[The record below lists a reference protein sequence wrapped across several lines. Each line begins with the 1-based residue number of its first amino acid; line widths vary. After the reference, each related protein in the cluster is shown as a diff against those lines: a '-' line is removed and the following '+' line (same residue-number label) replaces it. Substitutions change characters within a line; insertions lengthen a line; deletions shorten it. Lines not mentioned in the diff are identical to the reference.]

1 MQSIIES
8 LPERHQSFLEKTK
21 LSKEYAEVYNEFG
34 KEYKECKEP
43 NEIKSIKNGSLTLY
57 AIDNIVEIKDY
68 TEKFKQIEDA
78 YNAFKSICERPK
90 SHLKSI
96 NEVRPIETIKRIGYE
111 AIPYLAAHSE
121 DWLARTAS
129 GLKPARLFSRVEE
142 DDFQIY
148 ENRVV
153 KTLLDLLI
161 SFLSR
166 VEREL
171 RYHKEQLSSIMNENV
186 HATGFGFDKKFS
198 IAIAELIKDDYSN
211 NEKELEKLLKLEELH
226 SKSLELLK
234 KYRTL
239 RDTKLYQL
247 IKKAKSV
254 QNPLNETN
262 ILLLDKHYS
271 VIYKLWK
278 KLHRILIYKSVKV
291 KNQIEENKL
300 SLYYQQF
307 VATLCGYATHALS
320 FDWIS
325 KGKYKRD
332 SDNIEVVIEQLGNG
346 SIRVS
351 LTEKEKRSVFTNG
364 MPIPDT
370 SSSRFEYNDN
380 DKILTFPDDITSE
393 EIDEYCSQLKIKGIV
408 KNVKEKEKASKQYLE
423 LKKLIQKELTCCQD
437 SIKTSFVIVP
447 YFIELSL
454 DTISPFYDSVT
465 DIKNKYFNQ
474 NQDNEI
480 IIALPLC
487 NEYEQK
493 VIKYAQDDCSDI
505 SILPIT
511 MFDIN
516 SFRRIQKILYTYI
529 LKFNKRKCLVCGGEL
544 RKKEENQYICD
555 DCRLILIETKCSKCK
570 KEYYYQHFDYT
581 ADNISKMALVQQD
594 NFFQWDSLWQY
605 KNIVS
610 MKVDTKIDKK
620 TIRPVCPECHYSK
633 E

>member
-8 LPERHQSFLEKTK
+8 LPEKYQSFLEKTQ
-21 LSKEYAEVYNEFG
+21 LSKEYAEVYDEFG
-34 KEYKECKEP
+34 KEYKECKES

-57 AIDNIVEIKDY
+57 ATDNIAEFKDY
-68 TEKFKQIEDA
+68 SEEFEQIENA
-78 YNAFKSICERPK
+78 YSAFKSICERPK

-111 AIPYLAAHSE
+111 AIPYLSAHSE

-171 RYHKEQLSSIMNENV
+171 RYHKEQLSSIMNDNV
-186 HATGFGFDKKFS
+186 HATCFGFDKKFS
-198 IAIAELIKDDYSN
+198 IAISELITDDYSN
-211 NEKELEKLLKLEELH
+211 NEKALEKLLQLEELH
-226 SKSLELLK
+226 AKSLELLK

-278 KLHRILIYKSVKV
+278 KLHRILITKSIKV
-291 KNQIEENKL
+291 KNQIEENEL
-300 SLYYQQF
+300 SLHYQQF

-332 SDNIEVVIEQLGNG
+332 SDNIEVVIEQLKNG

-351 LTEKEKRSVFTNG
+351 LTEKEKRSVSTNG
-364 MPIPDT
+364 IPIPDT
-370 SSSRFEYNDN
+370 SSSRFEKIGN
-380 DKILTFPDDITSE
+380 ILTFPDDITDA
-393 EIDEYCSQLKIKGIV
+393 EIETLCSQLKIKGIV
-408 KNVKEKEKASKQYLE
+408 KNVKDKERASQQYLA
-423 LKKLIQKELTCCQD
+423 LKKLIQNELTRYQD

-454 DTISPFYDSVT
+454 DTISSFRDSVE
-465 DIKNKYFNQ
+465 DIKNKYFDKNK
-474 NQDNEI
+474 DSEI

-493 VIKYAQDDCSDI
+493 VIKYAQDDCSDT

-516 SFRRIQKILYTYI
+516 SFRRIQKILYTHI
-529 LKFNKRKCLVCGGEL
+529 LLKFNTRKCLICGGEL

-555 DCRLILIETKCSKCK
+555 DCQLILIKTKCSQCK
-570 KEYYYQHFDYT
+570 KEYYSQHFDYS
-581 ADNISKMALVQQD
+581 ADNISKMALVEQD

-610 MKVDTKIDKK
+610 MKVDCKIDKK
-620 TIRPVCPECHYSK
+620 TIRPICPDCHYSK